1 MKKITAIFS
10 AAVLLIIVFN
20 VVIAVINN
28 GIADSVRKDL
38 IKTPLPENTQ
48 IISSASAA
56 GKVVGN
62 GNGMQY
68 FGAVLVKSELPLEQ
82 LELYYSKYNYEVA
95 VQTDKQI
102 NVIDHGSYS
111 FNIKGDGELT
121 DHYIV
126 YGFGHLKKGNFSDIL
141 EQFDL
146 RGH

>member
-10 AAVLLIIVFN
+10 AAVVLIILFN
-20 VVIAVINN
+20 VAIAVINN

-48 IISSASAA
+48 IISSASIA

-68 FGAVLVKSELPLEQ
+68 FGAVLVKSELPLEE
-82 LELYYSKYNYEVA
+82 LKLYYSNYNYYVA
-95 VQTDKQI
+95 VQTDKNI

-111 FNIKGDGELT
+111 FNIKGGELT
-121 DHYIV
+121 GHYIV
-126 YGFGHLKKGNFSDIL
+126 YGFGHLEKGNFSDIL